1 MSDQGAPERAGLRTG
16 SRSFPTD
23 SYYGMPALKPSH
35 YAWPIAGYFFIGGLA
50 SAAQF
55 IATVLDLV
63 GGREDRPAVR
73 AGRYLAFLG
82 ALASPPL
89 LIVDLE
95 TPRRWYNMLRI
106 FRPTSTMSIGSW
118 ALTAFGTFSSLVAMG
133 QAVEDLLGWVAGR
146 WLARVFSL
154 PAALAGGVVALYTGT
169 LLAAT
174 NLPLWAGSFPF
185 LSSLFASSATSTAT
199 AALTLA
205 TDRPGAPQNTRRRL
219 SWLALIA
226 GAAELFFAALIEH
239 GWRQRQVA
247 APIEGRQLGL
257 AWHAGVLGLGIAAP
271 LVVHVLE
278 VLVGRTSRRASALT
292 ALATLAGGFILRVVL
307 IFGGKAST
315 RRPEDY
321 LRMTGDGGQQ
331 TAEIRRPT
339 ADGRQQTEQASD
351 FWLLTTDF

>member
-1 MSDQGAPERAGLRTG
+1 MSDTRTAYRQRDGPRVEFRAGNG
-16 SRSFPTD
+16 SPPAYEGQ
-23 SYYGMPALKPSH
+23 SYYKLPAIKSSH
-35 YAWPIAGYFFIGGLA
+35 YAWPIAAYFFVGGLA

-63 GGREDRPAVR
+63 CGKEDRPVVR

-95 TPRRWYNMLRI
+95 TPQRWYNMLRI

-118 ALTAFGTFSSLVAMG
+118 ALTAFGAFSGLVALG
-133 QAVEDLLGWVAGR
+133 QTAEDLWGSVAGR
-146 WLARVFSL
+146 WLARLLSL

-174 NLPLWAGSFPF
+174 NLPLWAGASPF

-205 TDRPGAPQNTRRRL
+205 TSRAAVPHTTRRRL
-219 SWLALIA
+219 SWLALMV
-226 GAAELFFAALIEH
+226 GVAELFFAILVERD
-239 GWRQRQVA
+239 WQRHRVA
-247 APIEGRQLGL
+247 APIERRQMQP
-257 AWHAGVLGLGIAAP
+257 AWRLGVLGLGILSP
-271 LVVHVLE
+271 LIMHGMEVLE
-278 VLVGRTSRRASALT
+278 GRTSPRVSTLA

-307 IFGGKAST
+307 VFGGRESA

-321 LRMTGDGGQQ
+321 LQYTQAPGAPAPG
-331 TAEIRRPT
+331 A
-339 ADGRQQTEQASD
+339 GRSAR
-351 FWLLTTDF
+351 